1 MSQPRRYGVDTS
13 RRTSDR
19 GRPLRPPRD
28 VITGVSDKSSTPGK
42 PKGTLGDL
50 VKAESMIQLAL
61 ALPIGC
67 VVGWFLGSWVDHHF
81 GTKVWG
87 VVGILI
93 GAAGGFIKIYTTA
106 AKYMKDPE

>member
-1 MSQPRRYGVDTS
+1 MSDS
-13 RRTSDR
+13 N
-19 GRPLRPPRD
+19 
-28 VITGVSDKSSTPGK
+28 STPGK

-50 VKAESMIQLAL
+50 VKAESMIQLAI
-61 ALPIGC
+61 ALPLGC
-67 VVGWFLGSWVDHHF
+67 VVGWFLGSLVDHHF
-81 GTKVWG
+81 GTKWWG